1 MSAFLVLCCAPRLT
15 SDTMPFTMCFLLRY
29 TPLHGLQLGGLP
41 YVAVFLVVCLTMPT
55 RIAAQ
60 APPDVIVNE
69 IMYAPQP
76 SQNEYIEL
84 YNRSDAD
91 VDLSELSYANGYRE
105 FAPVADSSVVL
116 QAGGYAVLVR
126 TPSQFEAAFP
136 DVPYLA
142 PDGFRALRN
151 SGDTVVLRYD
161 ETAIDEVTYTP
172 SWSTR
177 DDAALERVEP
187 NAPSQARFNWQSA
200 TASAGGTP
208 GSQNSV
214 FTPDSIPPEPL
225 FAQVDA
231 DAQRITLTF
240 TEPLNPASLASASF
254 TGPERAPVSIEQE
267 DASTVRLFYTETL
280 RAETL
285 TVRGIRDWQGNT
297 TEATLP
303 LSYAPQQG
311 DLVVTEIMYR
321 PLSDDFDDRPNQPE
335 YFEVVNP
342 TERWISLQGLFTTN
356 RPRDTGEADTLDLG
370 IGTEHVA
377 PSGGYAV
384 VYAEPNPDNDAA
396 PATLDRAFPTQ
407 DLSAAAD
414 PTVVA
419 VPRSRLGLRVQP
431 DRLRLHRADGIPIA
445 TVDYTPD
452 WHASG
457 VQDTRGLSLERI
469 SLTAPAA
476 NAMNWTSSAHPE
488 GGTPGFPNSVGPPPA
503 EVSTARVS
511 ADPSPFAPEVD
522 QATRIQYALPFPPDW
537 VQLRIFDAHG
547 RPVRTVEETVLS
559 GPEGEVLWDGRNDA
573 GRIVR
578 MGIYVVLMEAQNWA
592 EGTST
597 QHRTTVVVARPL

>member
-1 MSAFLVLCCAPRLT
+1 MSIFLHGFLVSHHVISCPLQRHTPALSAVLLAFAGLTIPPCAL
-15 SDTMPFTMCFLLRY
+15 
-29 TPLHGLQLGGLP
+29 
-41 YVAVFLVVCLTMPT
+41 
-55 RIAAQ
+55 AQ

-84 YNRSDAD
+84 YNRSDTA

-105 FAPVADSSVVL
+105 FAPVADSSVLL

-151 SGDTVVLRYD
+151 SGDTVVLRYNERD
-161 ETAIDEVTYTP
+161 IDAVTYTP

-208 GSQNSV
+208 GSVNSV
-214 FTPDSIPPEPL
+214 FIPDSTPPEPL

-231 DAQRITLTF
+231 DARRITLTF

-254 TGPERAPVSIEQE
+254 TGPERAPVSVEQD
-267 DASTVRLFYTETL
+267 DASTVRLFYAETL
-280 RAETL
+280 RAVTL

-297 TEATLP
+297 AEATLP

-356 RPRDTGEADTLDLG
+356 RPRDTGEADTLDLS
-370 IGTEHVA
+370 IGTQHVA

-384 VYAEPNPDNDAA
+384 VYAEPNSDDGPSS
-396 PATLDRAFPTQ
+396 TLDRAFPTQ
-407 DLSAAAD
+407 DLSASD
-414 PTVVA
+414 GPTVIA

-431 DRLRLHRADGIPIA
+431 DRLRLHRADGEPIA
-445 TVDYTPD
+445 TVDYHPD
-452 WHASG
+452 WHAPG
-457 VQDTRGLSLERI
+457 VQDTRGLSLERL
-469 SLTAPAA
+469 SLTAPASSA
-476 NAMNWTSSAHPE
+476 TNWTSSAHPE

-522 QATRIQYALPFPPDW
+522 QATRIQYALSFPPDW

-547 RPVRTVEETVLS
+547 RLVRTVEETVLS

-592 EGTST
+592 NGTSA

>member
-1 MSAFLVLCCAPRLT
+1 MYFPLH
-15 SDTMPFTMCFLLRY
+15 Y
-29 TPLHGLQLGGLP
+29 TPSYWTRLRRLLL
-41 YVAVFLVVCLTMPT
+41 VAALLMAWLAMPT
-55 RIAAQ
+55 RSAAQ
-60 APPDVIVNE
+60 SPPDVVINE

-91 VDLSELSYANGYRE
+91 VNLSELSYANGYRE
-105 FAPVADSSVVL
+105 FAPVTDSSVVL

-136 DVPYLA
+136 EVPYLA

-151 SGDTVVLRYD
+151 SGDTVVLRYG
-161 ETAIDEVTYTP
+161 ETNIDEVTYVP

-187 NAPSQARFNWQSA
+187 NAPSQAPFNWQSA
-200 TASAGGTP
+200 TAPAGGTP
-208 GSQNSV
+208 GFQNSV
-214 FTPDSIPPEPL
+214 FTPDSTPPTPL

-231 DAQRITLTF
+231 DARRITLTF

-254 TGPERAPVSIEQE
+254 TGPERAPVSVEQG
-267 DASTVRLFYTETL
+267 DANTVRLFYTEPL

-285 TVRGIRDWQGNT
+285 TVRGIRDWQGNS

-321 PLSDDFDDRPNQPE
+321 PLSDDFDERPNQPE

-356 RPRDTGEADTLDLG
+356 RPRDTGGADTLNLG
-370 IGTEHVA
+370 IGTQHVA

-384 VYAEPNPDNDAA
+384 VYAEPNSDNEASS
-396 PATLDRAFPTQ
+396 TLDRAFPTQ
-407 DLSAAAD
+407 DLSAPD
-414 PTVVA
+414 GPTVIA

-431 DRLRLHRADGIPIA
+431 DRLRLHRADGEPIA
-445 TVDYTPD
+445 TVDYHPD
-452 WHASG
+452 WHAPG

-503 EVSTARVS
+503 EGSTARVS

-578 MGIYVVLMEAQNWA
+578 MGVYVVLMEAQNWND
-592 EGTST
+592 GTST